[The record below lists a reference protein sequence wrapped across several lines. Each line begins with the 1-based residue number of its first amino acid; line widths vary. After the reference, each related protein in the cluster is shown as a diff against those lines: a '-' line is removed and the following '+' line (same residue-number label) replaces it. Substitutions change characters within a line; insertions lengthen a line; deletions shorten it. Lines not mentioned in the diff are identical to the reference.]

1 LSQPEYLPWFARKL
15 KVMVQEKRDVT
26 MMVGKASGSSW
37 LDASRKLAM
46 REIEEIRTQGFLL
59 FHLRCSVRHLSWHG
73 LGLGC
78 LPISSFHGSDFLNQP
93 KKMKSALF

>member
-46 REIEEIRTQGFLL
+46 REIEGDTDARVSIFP
-59 FHLRCSVRHLSWHG
+59 FKM
-73 LGLGC
+73 LG
-78 LPISSFHGSDFLNQP
+78 STS
-93 KKMKSALF
+93 